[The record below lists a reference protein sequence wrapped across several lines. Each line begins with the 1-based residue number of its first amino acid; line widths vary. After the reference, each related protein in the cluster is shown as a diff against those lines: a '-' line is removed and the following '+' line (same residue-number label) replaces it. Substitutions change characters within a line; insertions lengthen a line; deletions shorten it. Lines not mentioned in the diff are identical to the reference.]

1 MTNVLPT
8 SADTGNPLDLSNH
21 ATGNPIPSGASGEIT
36 VGHTVVIIFGA
47 LGLLWLLGAFTFRSV
62 RM

>member
-1 MTNVLPT
+1 MIGVLPT

-21 ATGNPIPSGASGEIT
+21 STGIPIPSGATAEIT
-36 VGHTVVIIFGA
+36 VGHTLLIIFGA
-47 LGLLWLLGAFTFRSV
+47 LAGLWLLGGFAFRGV